1 MDQLKNENKPI
12 TAVET
17 KSYAETIKKQSENT
31 QQQYRAKNVVVLETT
46 PDTDEND
53 VLFAKKVLEVLKN
66 PTGKNIRTKRIG
78 KKNENGAQLLKI
90 ELVSV

>member
-1 MDQLKNENKPI
+1 M
-12 TAVET
+12 
-17 KSYAETIKKQSENT
+17 
-31 QQQYRAKNVVVLETT
+31 VVLETT